1 MRREIQTRIARDT
14 NRAVRIQLFP
24 LSQLRHATFR
34 EQGCTGLISEN
45 AEAAHHKQR
54 DSGRIKFTTNLA
66 GPIDRGA
73 LERCR
78 SSGRNATCS
87 HTKSKQQHMQ
97 RSHFV
102 CSGLLLAFFWSTAP
116 STPAYFPFFSIM
128 RSLKRHLSI
137 GYFKKTPIQNFKF
150 CPHLSSKS
158 LSKDQSLPLRKSET
172 SITRKCSPRTKI
184 YLTNRPYSL
193 MVTCRVVLVTPDFSF
208 PTLTLEFLTVP

>member
-45 AEAAHHKQR
+45 AEAAHHKQG

-87 HTKSKQQHMQ
+87 HTESKQQHMQ

-116 STPAYFPFFSIM
+116 STPAYFPFVSIM

-137 GYFKKTPIQNFKF
+137 GYFKKTPIQTSNSVRTFYGNLYLRISPYPSVKAR
-150 CPHLSSKS
+150 PPSPGSAV
-158 LSKDQSLPLRKSET
+158 PERKST
-172 SITRKCSPRTKI
+172 
-184 YLTNRPYSL
+184 
-193 MVTCRVVLVTPDFSF
+193 
-208 PTLTLEFLTVP
+208 